1 MKDSKL
7 TIPMIFLLAIIFLFH
22 PVLGETQ
29 PEREEMFKKYLNFS
43 SYVKGGTVTPHWMKD
58 GNSFWHT
65 EGAPE
70 NTVIYKVDPVANTKE
85 PLFDTK
91 KIRESL
97 MPLLGH
103 EPAYKGLP
111 FVNFMFIE
119 EGKTI
124 QFSVDGKAF
133 ICQLDTY
140 TITEAPSNPL
150 IVAGKVW
157 MHPRM
162 MERKPYRPMM
172 EIPSPDGKWFLHEKD
187 HNIWLRSSYDGRLVQ
202 LTEDGIEDYG
212 WSLTLPPFGMMPGAK
227 WSPNSLKVSLAKI
240 DTRKMAK
247 LLMVHWLKPFE
258 EIEWEPGFVAG
269 GPMQQAE
276 IFIMD
281 VTSKKIVRIDTG
293 AEPDQYFRVLGW
305 QPDGSELLF
314 MRNNRDY
321 KKLELMAA
329 DPETGETRVILTEER
344 DTFIVGAPYM
354 PDWTNMFTSLPDGK
368 RFFWISD
375 QDGWAHLYLYD
386 MSGKLIKQLTKGT
399 FPVVRV
405 VTVDEEEGWIYFT
418 ARAEE
423 RIYDTHLYRVNFQ
436 GQGFQRLTEAPGQ
449 HFAAVMFGPAPPSP
463 FSPSKKYFIDSYS
476 STSQHPKVELR
487 KADGTL
493 LQVLTEANIDGLKEL
508 KWSPP
513 EEFIVKAADE
523 KTDIYGIMYKP
534 YDFDPSK
541 KYPVI
546 NSIYGGPQTTNVP
559 RTFSQ
564 SLGAQSLAQM
574 GFIVIIVDARG
585 TPERSKA
592 FQDVVYGKFGTNEIP
607 DHTAALKQLAT
618 ERSYMDLSRV
628 GIFGGSWGGYM
639 TLRAMFTAP
648 DVYHVGVATSPIPD
662 PSTAG
667 DLHEIYL
674 GLPEYNNEAFKES
687 DNTPK
692 AGNLKGKLLVVHGT
706 GDSGCRT
713 GLQMQLAEALIR
725 AGKFF
730 DLIMLPE
737 RGHGLT
743 YGELIPGSPPT
754 EFMKERLYTVEATK
768 RYFVEHLKPDLNQ

>member
-7 TIPMIFLLAIIFLFH
+7 TIFVLFMLAFIFLVC
-22 PVLGETQ
+22 PVFCEKKS
-29 PEREEMFKKYLNFS
+29 EREEMFTKYLDFS
-43 SYVKGGTVTPHWMKD
+43 SYVKGGAVTPHWMKD
-58 GNSFWHT
+58 GNSFCYS
-65 EGAPE
+65 EGAPD

-85 PLFDTK
+85 PLFDTQ
-91 KIRESL
+91 KIRNGI
-97 MPLLGH
+97 MPFLGH

-111 FVNFMFIE
+111 FENFMFIE

-124 QFSVDGKAF
+124 RFTVEGKDY

-150 IVAGKVW
+150 IVAGKTW
-157 MHPRM
+157 MRPRLI
-162 MERKPYRPMM
+162 ERKSYPPMM

-187 HNIWLRSSYDGRLVQ
+187 HNIWLRSSYDGRKVQ
-202 LTEDGIEDYG
+202 LTEDGIEDYV
-212 WSLTLPPFGMMPGAK
+212 WSLTLPPFGMIPGGI
-227 WSPNSLKVSLAKI
+227 WSPNGLKVSLAKI
-240 DTRKMAK
+240 DTRKMEK
-247 LLMVHWLKPFE
+247 QLMVHWLKPFE
-258 EIEWEPGFVAG
+258 EIEWEAAFVAG
-269 GPMQQAE
+269 GPMEQSE

-293 AEPDQYFRVLGW
+293 DEPDQYLRVLNW
-305 QPDGSELLF
+305 LPDGSELLF

-321 KKLELMAA
+321 KRLELMAA
-329 DPETGETRVILTEER
+329 DPVTGETRVILKEER
-344 DTFIVGAPYM
+344 ETFIVGAPYM
-354 PDWTNMFTSLPDGK
+354 PDWANMFTPLPDGK

-375 QDGWAHLYLYD
+375 RSGWAHLYLYD
-386 MSGKLIKQLTKGT
+386 MSGKLIKQLTNGN
-399 FPVVRV
+399 FPVARV
-405 VTVDEEEGWIYFT
+405 VSVDEEAGWIYFT
-418 ARAEE
+418 AHAEE

-449 HFAAVMFGPAPPSP
+449 HFPSALFFMAPPNQ
-463 FSPSKKYFIDSYS
+463 FSPSKKYFIDAYS

-487 KADGTL
+487 KTDGTL

-513 EEFIVKAADE
+513 EEFIVKAADN
-523 KTDIYGIMYKP
+523 KTDIHGIMYKP
-534 YDFDPSK
+534 YDFDTSK

-546 NSIYGGPQTTNVP
+546 DSIYGGPQVTNVP

-564 SLGAQSLAQM
+564 SLSAQALAQM

-618 ERSYMDLSRV
+618 EKTYMDLSRV

-639 TLRAMFTAP
+639 TLRALFTAP
-648 DVYHVGVATSPIPD
+648 DTYHVGVATSPIPD

-667 DLHEIYL
+667 SLHEIYL
-674 GLPEYNNEAFKES
+674 GLPKYSNAAFKEA

-692 AGNLKGKLLVVHGT
+692 AGNLQGKLLVVHGT
-706 GDSGCRT
+706 GDPGCRT

-743 YGELIPGSPPT
+743 YGELLIGSPPT
-754 EFMKERLYTVEATK
+754 ESMKERLYTVEATK
-768 RYFVEHLKPDLNQ
+768 RYFVEHLKPNK

>member
-1 MKDSKL
+1 MSNY
-7 TIPMIFLLAIIFLFH
+7 TRVIFCLLCVFSITLSASSDEN
-22 PVLGETQ
+22 GSA
-29 PEREEMFKKYLNFS
+29 EREEMYRKYLDFA
-43 SYVKGGTVTPHWMKD
+43 SYVQDGVVTPHWMKD
-58 GNSFWHT
+58 GNSFWFA

-70 NTVIYKVDPVANTKE
+70 NTIIYKVDPAANTKE
-85 PLFDTK
+85 PLFDAQR
-91 KIRESL
+91 IREAL
-97 MPLLGH
+97 TPLLEH

-111 FVNFMFIE
+111 FDTFTFLE
-119 EGKTI
+119 EEKTI
-124 QFSVDGKAF
+124 QFTVEGKDF
-133 ICQLDTY
+133 VCNLDTY
-140 TITEAPSNPL
+140 EIEEAPETPL
-150 IVAGKVW
+150 IVAGKSW
-157 MHPRM
+157 MRPRLM
-162 MERKPYRPMM
+162 DRKPYRPMM

-187 HNIWLRSSYDGRLVQ
+187 HNIWLRSSYDGRMVQ
-202 LTEDGIEDYG
+202 LTEDGIKDYG
-212 WSLTLPPFGMMPGAK
+212 WSLTLPPFGMITGAL

-240 DTRKMAK
+240 DTRKMEK

-269 GPMQQAE
+269 GPMQQSE
-276 IFIMD
+276 IFVMD
-281 VTSKKIVRIDTG
+281 VVSRKIVRVDTG
-293 AEPDQYFRVLGW
+293 DEPDQYFRVLNW

-314 MRNNRDY
+314 MRNTRDY
-321 KKLELMAA
+321 KELELMAA
-329 DPETGETRVILTEER
+329 DPVTGETRVILTEDRE
-344 DTFIVGAPYM
+344 TFIVGAPYM
-354 PDWTNMFTSLPDGK
+354 PEWGNMFTPLPDGK

-375 QDGWAHLYLYD
+375 RSGWAHLYLYD
-386 MSGKLIKQLTKGT
+386 MSGKLIKQLTKGN

-405 VTVDEEEGWIYFT
+405 VSVDEEAGWIYFT
-418 ARAEE
+418 ARAED

-449 HFAAVMFGPAPPSP
+449 HFPSSLFGPAPPSP
-463 FSPSKKYFIDSYS
+463 FSPSKNYFIDAYS
-476 STSQHPKVELR
+476 STSQPPKVELR
-487 KADGTL
+487 KADGAL

-508 KWSPP
+508 IWSPP

-523 KTDIYGIMYKP
+523 KTDIHGVMYKP
-534 YDFDPSK
+534 YDFDPNK

-564 SLGAQSLAQM
+564 SVDAQALAQM

-607 DHTAALKQLAT
+607 DHTAALKQLAA
-618 ERSYMDLSRV
+618 ERSFMDLNRV
-628 GIFGGSWGGYM
+628 GIYGGSWGGYM

-674 GLPEYNNEAFKES
+674 GLPEYNSEAFKEA

-692 AGNLKGKLLVVHGT
+692 AANLQGKLLVIHGT
-706 GDSGCRT
+706 SDAGCRT

-743 YGELIPGSPPT
+743 YSELLTAAAP
-754 EFMKERLYTVEATK
+754 EDFRKERLYTQEATK
-768 RYFVEHLKPDLNQ
+768 RYFVEHIKPPE